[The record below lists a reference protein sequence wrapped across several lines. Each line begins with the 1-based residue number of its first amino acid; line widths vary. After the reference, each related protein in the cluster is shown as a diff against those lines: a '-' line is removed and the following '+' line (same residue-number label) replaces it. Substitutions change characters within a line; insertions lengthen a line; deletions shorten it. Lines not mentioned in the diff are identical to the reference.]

1 MGKRKS
7 NKAVESKRKKAKQD
21 QDALLSSGIFASGTH
36 EDISDVEDWDNEE
49 QDYELQPRSVS
60 KQFVETLPI
69 KKADGTIERKVRE
82 VKQKEEEPEE
92 TKESEPTQK
101 EEEDDEEFN
110 EEEED
115 EDSHL
120 SPEQKLINIKEEVA
134 SLASK
139 LIEDPEENIL
149 CLTRL
154 RKMSESKNFVT
165 SQLSILALIPVFKS
179 LAPSYNIR
187 PLTDAEKKEKVSKD
201 VAKLRSFEQS
211 LIFNYHS
218 YVKNLTSLSKVSYS
232 NSLNNK
238 KITSNQIKQG
248 QTATKAACELCLSSL
263 RYFNFRTD
271 LFNILIRRLNR
282 KPQNESDLKIF
293 LQCITVLET
302 LLKDDER
309 NGDISFDVVK
319 LLCKS
324 IKDKKFR
331 VDESVLNIFLSL
343 SLLLD
348 YDPNNEKPQQ
358 NNPKIKKKDRVHLSK
373 KERKQR
379 KERKEID
386 EELRKAEQAITAEQR
401 ENFQAQTL
409 KTLLTL
415 YLEIL
420 KAGGDDTTSAS
431 ALTAAVLEGL
441 SRFGQ
446 MANFDLL
453 GDFLQVLREIMTD
466 MIQLQSL
473 KNNDID
479 DDEENGGLYSGKQIR
494 TILLCIATS
503 FALILNHSTVGR
515 IPISIDL
522 TKFISNLYVILA
534 DLCLDPDLELNHKT
548 LRLAD
553 PLGAASYDKP
563 SVNVSTKSEL
573 LLRCLDHIFF
583 NSKNGSL
590 PRATAFAKRLYILTL
605 HTPEK
610 TSLATLKFVGK
621 LMSRYGEG
629 FKSLW
634 STEDTVN
641 GGEGQYMLGY
651 NAADEVELERS
662 NSEAATLWENVLL
675 DKHFSP
681 IVRDGSRSLMK
692 NSKHSVERR

>member
-1 MGKRKS
+1 MGKRKN
-7 NKAVESKRKKAKQD
+7 NKLAESKRKKAKQD
-21 QDALLSSGIFASGTH
+21 QDALLSSGLFASNQ

-49 QDYELQPRSVS
+49 QDYELQPRSAT

-69 KKADGTIERKVRE
+69 KRADGTIERKVRE
-82 VKQKEEEPEE
+82 VKQKEEEPEQ
-92 TKESEPTQK
+92 EPEQPVPV
-101 EEEDDEEFN
+101 EEEEQEP
-110 EEEED
+110 EEED
-115 EDSHL
+115 EDSNL

-187 PLTDAEKKEKVSKD
+187 PLTDAEKKEKISKD

-211 LIFNYHS
+211 LIFNYNS
-218 YVKNLTSLSKVSYS
+218 YIKNLTILSKVSYS

-238 KITSNQIKQG
+238 KVTSNQIKQG
-248 QTATKAACELCLSSL
+248 QTATMAACELCLSSL
-263 RYFNFRTD
+263 RHFNFRSD
-271 LFNILIRRLNR
+271 LFNILVRRLNR
-282 KPQNESDLKIF
+282 KPQNESDLKVFTQSIS
-293 LQCITVLET
+293 VLET

-309 NGDISFDVVK
+309 NGDISFDIVK

-348 YDPNNEKPQQ
+348 YDPNNEKKPQA
-358 NNPKIKKKDRVHLSK
+358 PKIKKKDRVHLSK

-409 KTLLTL
+409 KSLLTL

-420 KAGGDDTTSAS
+420 KAGNDEATSAS
-431 ALTAAVLEGL
+431 SLTAPVLEGL

-466 MIQLQSL
+466 IIELQSL
-473 KNNDID
+473 RNNDVNDDND
-479 DDEENGGLYSGKQIR
+479 DDNGGLYSGKQIR
-494 TILLCIATS
+494 TVLLCIATS
-503 FALILNHSTVGR
+503 FALMLNHSTVGR
-515 IPISIDL
+515 IPMSIDL
-522 TKFISNLYVILA
+522 TKFVSNLYAVLA

-553 PLGAASYDKP
+553 PLATSYEKP

-590 PRATAFAKRLYILTL
+590 PRATAFAKRLYISSL

-641 GGEGQYMLGY
+641 GGEGHYILGY

-681 IVRDGSRSLMK
+681 MVRDGSRSLMK
-692 NSKHSVERR
+692 NSKPNSERR